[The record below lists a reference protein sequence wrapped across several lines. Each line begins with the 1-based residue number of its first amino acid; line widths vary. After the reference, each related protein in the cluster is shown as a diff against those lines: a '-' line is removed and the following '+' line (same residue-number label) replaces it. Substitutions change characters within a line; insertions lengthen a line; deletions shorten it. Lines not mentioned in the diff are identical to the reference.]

1 MELIAGIILFGLLFG
16 IGGKEKTETKIENN
30 NKIQVK
36 TPRYTV
42 VGKGMNRKLRDNK
55 TGMYIVT

>member
-1 MELIAGIILFGLLFG
+1 MELIAGIIILGILFG
-16 IGGKEKTETKIENN
+16 IGGKEKTETKIEND
-30 NKIQVK
+30 KKVQIK

-55 TGMYIVT
+55 TGIYIIT

>member
-1 MELIAGIILFGLLFG
+1 MELIIAVILFGFLFG

-36 TPRYTV
+36 APRYTV